1 MRDANGS
8 AQGDAVVIFVV
19 GRGAVAGGGAVDAAI
34 EIVEPGVGIK
44 ICVAIDLEGCAVIA
58 VGAGLGG
65 VALDTAGGS
74 SILGR
79 DAADQDLELT
89 GRFDRGKDF
98 VGESVAEAFDLK
110 AGSVEENFAAE
121 GLATGDAALKG
132 TAAGPS
138 AVGRGSEEG
147 SAIRNSQDRRR
158 SQSEPEGRRR

>member
-44 ICVAIDLEGCAVIA
+44 ICVAIDLEGCAVIV

-79 DAADQDLELT
+79 D
-89 GRFDRGKDF
+89 
-98 VGESVAEAFDLK
+98 
-110 AGSVEENFAAE
+110 FAAE

-132 TAAGPS
+132 TAAGSS